1 MVTIRCN
8 LVVKAGNV
16 LLRKLAP
23 LLFELMT
30 NCCNVSWALD
40 AAADVGDIDESELI
54 FGCCSKPK
62 ILNKK
67 YLFSALKLSCITL
80 YELKRG
86 KKKL

>member
-30 NCCNVSWALD
+30 NCCNVSWAE
-40 AAADVGDIDESELI
+40 AADVGDNIEESELI
-54 FGCCSKPK
+54 LGCCSKPK
-62 ILNKK
+62 I
-67 YLFSALKLSCITL
+67 
-80 YELKRG
+80 
-86 KKKL
+86 